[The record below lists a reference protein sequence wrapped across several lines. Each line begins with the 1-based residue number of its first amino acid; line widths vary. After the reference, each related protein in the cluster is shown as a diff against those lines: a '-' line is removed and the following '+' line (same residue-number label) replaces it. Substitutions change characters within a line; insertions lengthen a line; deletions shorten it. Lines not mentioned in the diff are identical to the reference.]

1 MTTRAEPPLSA
12 ERTDQNRA
20 DLGDLAKAWFVIA
33 TQSFGGG
40 ASTLFLM
47 RQLLVQRHKWL
58 SDREY
63 LEDWVLAKL
72 SLGIGF
78 IAMTGLIGRRIAGN
92 RGIAVSLAGLLL
104 PSAAITL
111 LLTMGYGSVR
121 DEPWLIAAFSGAG
134 PATAGMIVGLSLTFG
149 RQSLRRGR
157 SGLIDAAYW
166 MVAFLA
172 VLITKA
178 PPMSLIVAGIVIGLA
193 VMRGEPARAAGDP
206 GT

>member
-1 MTTRAEPPLSA
+1 M
-12 ERTDQNRA
+12 
-20 DLGDLAKAWFVIA
+20 
-33 TQSFGGG
+33 
-40 ASTLFLM
+40 FLI
-47 RQLLVQRHKWL
+47 RQLLVQRHRWL
-58 SDREY
+58 SEREY

-111 LLTMGYGSVR
+111 LLTMVYGTVR
-121 DEPWLIAAFSGAG
+121 DETWLTAAFSGAG
-134 PATAGMIVGLSLTFG
+134 PVTAGMILGLSLTFG
-149 RQSLRRGR
+149 RQSVRRGR

-166 MVAFLA
+166 TVAFFA

-178 PPMSLIVAGIVIGLA
+178 TPITLIAAGIVVGLTL
-193 VMRGEPARAAGDP
+193 MRGEPARAAGDP